1 MMNNK
6 GQTLVIF
13 VVFLPVLILLV
24 AAAIDISL
32 MYSETNELNNINK
45 LVINYGLSHLDENNL
60 ESKLEELS
68 KLNDENVNKIDIKIE
83 KNKIIIDLEKKEKS
97 IFGNVIGL
105 KKYKIKSKYSGE
117 LINDKNVIKR
127 VRR

>member
-60 ESKLEELS
+60 ESKLEKLS
-68 KLNDENVNKIDIKIE
+68 KLNDQNINKVNIKIE
-83 KNKIIIDLEKKEKS
+83 KNKITINLEKNEKS
-97 IFGNVIGL
+97 IFGSVIGL
-105 KKYKIKSKYSGE
+105 KEYKIKSKHSGE
-117 LINDKNVIKR
+117 LINDKKVIKKG
-127 VRR
+127 

>member
-32 MYSETNELNNINK
+32 MYSETNELNNIN
-45 LVINYGLSHLDENNL
+45 IMDYR
-60 ESKLEELS
+60 
-68 KLNDENVNKIDIKIE
+68 IWM
-83 KNKIIIDLEKKEKS
+83 KII
-97 IFGNVIGL
+97 
-105 KKYKIKSKYSGE
+105 
-117 LINDKNVIKR
+117 
-127 VRR
+127 